1 MRIADYIRLSW
12 DQLKRRKVVT
22 ALCAIGISIGCAS
35 IVVAMSV
42 GESAQMFVEKQL
54 NSFLKMDEI
63 TVAPNKGATG
73 PGANN
78 ASKSDNSEAEERGQI
93 TDQKLEVIRNIPHV
107 KAVAAFQQL
116 GYMQMETADERKA
129 GLEIIGTDLNSLIDF
144 GYEFMQGGASDLTG
158 TVILSY
164 GATLGLLDEETQDKY
179 DNLSMQ
185 FMQNPNDETLRKQL
199 RILEQT
205 PSSLYQRQ
213 IRLIPFG
220 EDTNRPQASSP
231 LRVSAVLK
239 KPAGITDDMLS
250 YDKKAYVSLETA
262 ELLQQELKIEGDSVP
277 KPGTYNSL
285 LVKVDDQ
292 KHVEQVEKQIKKL
305 VLNTSTNLHY
315 LEQLK
320 EQFAIIR
327 TIALGIGLFVLFIA
341 SISIVV
347 AMTMSTHQRRRQIGI
362 MKVLGANLKQIR
374 NMFIIEAALLGLVGG
389 LVGIMLSYWIVWAI
403 NGATAGAMSDGSG
416 DPIIFIS
423 SNFIPIGI
431 AFAIMTGVIS
441 GLYPA
446 ISASRT
452 DALTA
457 IKRD

>member
-22 ALCAIGISIGCAS
+22 GLCAIGISIGCAS

-42 GESAQMFVEKQL
+42 GESAQVFAEKQL

-63 TVAPNKGATG
+63 TVTPNKGVSDPSAQ
-73 PGANN
+73 N
-78 ASKSDNSEAEERGQI
+78 ASRSDNSEAEERGQI
-93 TDQKLEVIRNIPHV
+93 TEQKLEVIRNIPHV

-116 GYMQMETADERKA
+116 GYLQMETADERKS
-129 GLEIIGTDLNSLIDF
+129 GLEIIGTDLNALTDF
-144 GYEFMQGGASDLTG
+144 GHEFMQGSASDLTG
-158 TVILSY
+158 TVILNY
-164 GATLGLLDEETQDKY
+164 GATLGLVDEETMDKLIKQLNENPY
-179 DNLSMQ
+179 DDALMQQYRNLS
-185 FMQNPNDETLRKQL
+185 R
-199 RILEQT
+199 T

-213 IRLIPFG
+213 IRLIPFSG
-220 EDTNRPQASSP
+220 EDGKRPQASSP

-239 KPAGITDDMLS
+239 KPAGSTDDMVM

-285 LVKVDDQ
+285 VVKIDDQ

-305 VLNTSTNLHY
+305 VLSTNTNLH
-315 LEQLK
+315 QIDRLK
-320 EQFAIIR
+320 EQFAIVR

-347 AMTMSTHQRRRQIGI
+347 AMTMSTYQRRRQIGI

-403 NGATAGAMSDGSG
+403 NGAAAGAMSDGSG

>member
-1 MRIADYIRLSW
+1 MRISDYIRLSW

-42 GESAQMFVEKQL
+42 GESAQVYVENQL

-63 TVAPNKGATG
+63 SVSPDKGLSDAS
-73 PGANN
+73 
-78 ASKSDNSEAEERGQI
+78 ASKSDNSEAVERGQI
-93 TDQKLEVIRNIPHV
+93 TQQKLGVIRNIPHV

-116 GYMQMETADERKA
+116 GYMQMQTADEHKSNLA
-129 GLEIIGTDLNSLIDF
+129 IIGTDLNALADF
-144 GYEFMQGGASDLTG
+144 GYEFMQGTASDLTG

-164 GATLGLLDEETQDKY
+164 GATLGLVDEETMDKLKKQV
-179 DNLSMQ
+179 DE
-185 FMQNPNDETLRKQL
+185 NPFDDALRKQYRTL
-199 RILEQT
+199 SLT
-205 PSSLYQRQ
+205 PSPLYQSQ
-213 IRLIPFG
+213 IQLLPIG
-220 EDTNRPQASSP
+220 EDNNRTLASSP

-239 KPAGITDDMLS
+239 KPTGSTDDMLIM
-250 YDKKAYVSLETA
+250 DKTAYVSLETA
-262 ELLQQELKIEGDSVP
+262 EWLQQELELEGESVP

-285 LVKVDDQ
+285 TVKVDDQ
-292 KHVEQVEKQIKKL
+292 KNVDYVEKQIKKL
-305 VLNTSTNLHY
+305 VLNTSTNLNQI
-315 LEQLK
+315 EQLK
-320 EQFAIIR
+320 EQFAIVR

-347 AMTMSTHQRRRQIGI
+347 AMTMSTYQRRRQIGI

-403 NGATAGAMSDGSG
+403 NGAAAGNMSDGG
-416 DPIIFIS
+416 GEPIIFIS
-423 SNFIPIGI
+423 SNLIPIGI
-431 AFAIMTGVIS
+431 AFAILTGVIS

>member
-22 ALCAIGISIGCAS
+22 GLCAIGISIGCAS

-42 GESAQMFVEKQL
+42 GESAQVFAEKQL

-63 TVAPNKGATG
+63 TVTPNKGVSDPSAQ
-73 PGANN
+73 N

-107 KAVAAFQQL
+107 TAVAAFQQL
-116 GYMQMETADERKA
+116 GYMQMETADERKSD
-129 GLEIIGTDLNSLIDF
+129 LEIIGTDLNTLTDF
-144 GYEFMQGGASDLTG
+144 GHEFMQGAASDLTG
-158 TVILSY
+158 TVILNY
-164 GATLGLLDEETQDKY
+164 GATLGLVDEETMDKLIKQLNENPY
-179 DNLSMQ
+179 DDALMQQYRNLS
-185 FMQNPNDETLRKQL
+185 R
-199 RILEQT
+199 T

-213 IRLIPFG
+213 IRLIPYAG
-220 EDTNRPQASSP
+220 EDGKRPQASSP
-231 LRVSAVLK
+231 LRVSGVLK
-239 KPAGITDDMLS
+239 KPAGSTDDMVM

-277 KPGTYNSL
+277 KRGTYNSL
-285 LVKVDDQ
+285 IVKVDDQ
-292 KHVEQVEKQIKKL
+292 KNVERVEKQIKKL
-305 VLNTSTNLHY
+305 VLNTSTNLH
-315 LEQLK
+315 QIDRLK
-320 EQFAIIR
+320 EQFAIVR

-347 AMTMSTHQRRRQIGI
+347 AMTMSTYQRRRQIGI

-403 NGATAGAMSDGSG
+403 NGAAAGAMSDGSG
-416 DPIIFIS
+416 ETIIFIS